1 MVSSL
6 NQMTILDTNVVSET
20 LRPNPDPAVAT
31 WIIGQVKANLFL
43 TAVTEAEL
51 RYGIA
56 RMDAGRRRAELL
68 RETESMLAFDFAGR
82 ILPFD
87 SAAAREYAGLRV
99 SLESSGHPVGDMD
112 IMIAAIARQRGAAVA
127 TRNTRDFA
135 DCGIPLINPW
145 ETGGSV

>member
-1 MVSSL
+1 MVST
-6 NQMTILDTNVVSET
+6 NTMIVLDTNVVSELT
-20 LRPNPDPAVAT
+20 RQTPNQDVFDWVAA
-31 WIIGQVKANLFL
+31 QVKANLFL

-56 RMDAGRRRAELL
+56 RMNVGRRRDELL

-87 SAAAREYAGLRV
+87 SAAAREYADLRV
-99 SLESSGHPVGDMD
+99 SLESIGHPVGDMD
-112 IMIAAIARQRGAAVA
+112 LMIAAIARQRGAAVA

-135 DCGIPLINPW
+135 DCGVPLINPW

>member
-1 MVSSL
+1 MIRANLMVV
-6 NQMTILDTNVVSET
+6 LDTNVVSELT
-20 LRPNPDPAVAT
+20 RQTPNQDVFDWVAA
-31 WIIGQVKANLFL
+31 QVKANLFL

-56 RMDAGRRRAELL
+56 RMDAGRQREELL

-87 SAAAREYAGLRV
+87 GAAAREYADLRV
-99 SLESSGHPVGDMD
+99 SLESIGHPVGDMD
-112 IMIAAIARQRGAAVA
+112 LMIAAIARQRGAAVA

-135 DCGIPLINPW
+135 DCGVPLINPW